1 MTNAELIKA
10 LCEVANWIVAMSYNS
25 EYAHDE
31 LKMLHYEDSI
41 RAAADALEAAEKR
54 IAEQQKQIAQLYILL
69 NNRINEIA
77 ELEAQLPKEGEWID
91 MGDFEMCSVCKIAQR
106 KKYRQYNGGFMWV
119 RADFCPKC
127 GSRMAKGE
135 QG

>member
-1 MTNAELIKA
+1 MKRIYISGPQKTNELLVAA
-10 LCEVANWIVAMSYNS
+10 LRWCPSHGCGSCVALDANGICVGHGIVGITHS
-25 EYAHDE
+25 
-31 LKMLHYEDSI
+31 
-41 RAAADALEAAEKR
+41 AADLIEA
-54 IAEQQKQIAQLYILL
+54 QQKQ
-69 NNRINEIA
+69 IA

-106 KKYRQYNGGFMWV
+106 KKYRQYHGGFMWV
-119 RADFCPKC
+119 RTDFCGNC